1 MLPKD
6 ENELLCR
13 VGPGTPMGSLLREYW
28 FPAIPSFELPSP
40 NCPPKRARLLGEDL
54 VVFRDSSGR
63 PGMVAQSCPHR
74 GASLFFGR
82 NEEGGLRCVYH
93 GWKFDTTGACVDMP
107 SEPAESNFKN
117 KVRARAYP
125 CHEVN
130 HLIWVYMGPR
140 EVPPPFPAFE
150 VNTLPPDQVSQ
161 PSVMM
166 EEANWFQNLEGDV
179 DSSHIDYLHSRLHA
193 DSSAGGFFNRDRAP
207 RILVVPTDYGAFYS
221 GQRSWDDEG
230 NLWHR
235 ITQFIL
241 PFHSMVE
248 SADPDR
254 VTLRS
259 HIPLD
264 DHHSMLI
271 YQRGN
276 LSRPITDDEN
286 RFMLDMYEKS
296 GGYLPATSDPRTRY
310 FTAANKSNDYFIDY
324 EVQRTLRFSGVPP
337 GGNLQDRAMTEL
349 MTGEDGSEP
358 IYDRSKEHLGTTDS
372 MVIFVRRLLIAAA
385 KALRDEGA
393 VPANVDNVALDRV
406 RPAGIILPPDADWVE
421 ATEDARRSRGGEQLA
436 SVSQR

>member
-1 MLPKD
+1 
-6 ENELLCR
+6 
-13 VGPGTPMGSLLREYW
+13 
-28 FPAIPSFELPSP
+28 
-40 NCPPKRARLLGEDL
+40 
-54 VVFRDSSGR
+54 
-63 PGMVAQSCPHR
+63 
-74 GASLFFGR
+74 
-82 NEEGGLRCVYH
+82 
-93 GWKFDTTGACVDMP
+93 
-107 SEPAESNFKN
+107 
-117 KVRARAYP
+117 
-125 CHEVN
+125 
-130 HLIWVYMGPR
+130 
-140 EVPPPFPAFE
+140 
-150 VNTLPPDQVSQ
+150 
-161 PSVMM
+161 
-166 EEANWFQNLEGDV
+166 
-179 DSSHIDYLHSRLHA
+179 
-193 DSSAGGFFNRDRAP
+193 
-207 RILVVPTDYGAFYS
+207 
-221 GQRSWDDEG
+221 
-230 NLWHR
+230 
-235 ITQFIL
+235 
-241 PFHSMVE
+241 
-248 SADPDR
+248 
-254 VTLRS
+254 
-259 HIPLD
+259 
-264 DHHSMLI
+264 MLI